1 MLEISPFPTI
11 IQLKG
16 FLGGIH
22 YYVTSFLLFWTGIRV
37 PIACSLL
44 GGGVTTQKSGYRDTR
59 ICSYIVSVC
68 YRSTSCFQSCP
79 GISYY
84 TSSSPH
90 LFSSPSDSS
99 AALFFAPYRKSPSCY
114 HRRQDTQAPVLQRDQ
129 SQRSRIDFIAIYCAT
144 VFCLLVM

>member
-16 FLGGIH
+16 FLGGIQH
-22 YYVTSFLLFWTGIRV
+22 YVTSLLFFWTGLCGPV
-37 PIACSLL
+37 ACSLL
-44 GGGVTTQKSGYRDTR
+44 GGGVTTQKSGYKDTR
-59 ICSYIVSVC
+59 ICSYIVLVC
-68 YRSTSCFQSCP
+68 YRSTPCFQSRP

-84 TSSSPH
+84 TASSPH

-114 HRRQDTQAPVLQRDQ
+114 HRRQDIQALEAHALEAHALEAHELRV
-129 SQRSRIDFIAIYCAT
+129 
-144 VFCLLVM
+144 V